1 MSMDKI
7 ESSYQ
12 KINEFKHGQLMYRL
26 SGHAVLA
33 EWAYEQL
40 QIQVAESHGSQVQ
53 IPFGP
58 I

>member
-1 MSMDKI
+1 MDKI